1 MWGKWE
7 KRDAHTH
14 TDTHRQTQRDVR
26 SRCSFFNTRTLAR
39 TQATATCLP
48 QAGGEKKKLMEFH
61 ANSRSVSFPSSG
73 RPRQTEHVTTPALP
87 SASSFSWQHRLI
99 AEVIRLG
106 KAVLKIKVS
115 HVSQYF
121 RLDGYEA
128 FEGDIHGGRQSAAL
142 SSARLSLLLLLQ
154 GREALKRNF
163 ISQRMF
169 CSGSLEK
176 QRGQGSKSPLFL
188 RGSFEARMCKSRGKG
203 FWSYPTATRLQG
215 ERRFTSSMIYILFY
229 FFLVAPVCVCGL
241 CGFCLY
247 MSICQC
253 VHLSCETHSI
263 DKMYFYPLTA
273 PGVLA
278 WCAQIKNCYIR
289 PEKTPRCLQQQ
300 MTR

>member
-1 MWGKWE
+1 MCG
-7 KRDAHTH
+7 RG
-14 TDTHRQTQRDVR
+14 VL
-26 SRCSFFNTRTLAR
+26 FLTLAHWHGHKR
-39 TQATATCLP
+39 RPLTCHRR
-48 QAGGEKKKLMEFH
+48 EKKKLMEFH

-115 HVSQYF
+115 HVSQHF

-142 SSARLSLLLLLQ
+142 SSPHARLSLLLLLQ

-215 ERRFTSSMIYILFY
+215 ERRFTSSVIYILVF
-229 FFLVAPVCVCGL
+229 FFLVAPVCVGC
-241 CGFCLY
+241 
-247 MSICQC
+247 C
-253 VHLSCETHSI
+253 VVPVCIVFASELWDTQYWQNVFLPLDCTWSLSVVRT
-263 DKMYFYPLTA
+263 
-273 PGVLA
+273 
-278 WCAQIKNCYIR
+278 N
-289 PEKTPRCLQQQ
+289 
-300 MTR
+300 